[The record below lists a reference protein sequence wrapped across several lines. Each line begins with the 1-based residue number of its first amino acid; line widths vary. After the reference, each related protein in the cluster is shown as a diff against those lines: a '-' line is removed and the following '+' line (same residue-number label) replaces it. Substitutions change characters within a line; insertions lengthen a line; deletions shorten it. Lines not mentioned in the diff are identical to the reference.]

1 MADSNSNRQDRRE
14 RNSALV
20 SLLLLA
26 GLGVGGAGFFS
37 QHYRIEFVPK
47 GQNLATAPQKAVPGS
62 AVHSTGVAAVEPEV
76 ILVDGC
82 DFADE
87 EPVLTRLPAR
97 FTPRTQLKASRQ
109 QAAQQPCDEEL
120 PADITKTGSS
130 APGLALLSTLTEY
143 QDDPAL
149 GLPTAVLATS
159 VIDAGGYPP
168 NLGAPA
174 TPDMAGSPYLPGLST
189 LGGGGGSLPGGGITS
204 LPAQE
209 NSDRPLSAPTS
220 ELLNTPLPGTSDP
233 PDTSGTPGTTTA
245 SVPEPG
251 SLALLGVAL
260 LGTALARR
268 RRALTRR

>member
-1 MADSNSNRQDRRE
+1 MSDSNLPRQDHRDRK
-14 RNSALV
+14 SALV

-37 QHYRIEFVPK
+37 QHYRIEFLPK
-47 GQNLATAPQKAVPGS
+47 GQKLATAPQTAVPGS
-62 AVHSTGVAAVEPEV
+62 AVRSTEISAVEPEV

-82 DFADE
+82 DFAEE

-109 QAAQQPCDEEL
+109 KAMQQPCDEEL
-120 PADITKTGSS
+120 LADITKTGSS
-130 APGLALLSTLTEY
+130 APRLALLSTLT
-143 QDDPAL
+143 QFQVDPVL
-149 GLPTAVLATS
+149 GLPLGMLAMPVT
-159 VIDAGGYPP
+159 DAGGYPAS
-168 NLGAPA
+168 LGAPA
-174 TPDMAGSPYLPGLST
+174 TPDTAGSPYLPSLTT
-189 LGGGGGSLPGGGITS
+189 LGGGGSLPGSGITS

-209 NSDRPLSAPTS
+209 NSNPPLSAPS
-220 ELLNTPLPGTSDP
+220 NELLNTPLPGTA
-233 PDTSGTPGTTTA
+233 DTPNTPGTQGTVTA
-245 SVPEPG
+245 QVPEPG